1 MSIEELQAKIALKR
15 RQRAETGQTVT
26 NEHYP
31 REACPL
37 CHEIY
42 SKLPFEGHCYDCEQK
57 IMTQRQR
64 PYIQLNNKR
73 EVNYKKRKIKKVEE
87 WQDRLSKKKN
97 LWK

>member
-1 MSIEELQAKIALKR
+1 MSIEELRARIALKR
-15 RQRAETGQTVT
+15 SKRAGIEQTAPD
-26 NEHYP
+26 EPYP
-31 REACPL
+31 AVECPL

-73 EVNYKKRKIKKVEE
+73 EVNYKKRKIKKVET
-87 WQDRLSKKKN
+87 WHDRY
-97 LWK
+97 